1 MKTAGDIT
9 ERIFSAADS
18 LFEQNAHAAFP
29 TVDAVRK
36 LARVS
41 MNDANSGM
49 RDWRRQQ
56 MARAVAPPAQVPAA
70 IVQAQA
76 ALTTEIWQSAQ
87 RLAGE
92 SLVTAQTAW
101 DAERGELESLNREM
115 AEAFER
121 QVAASDEQRAQVTA
135 LNEQLANALAA
146 STACQQELA
155 ALRERCAV
163 AESDARRDA
172 ARLDEVERRASDLRV
187 ELDRAHQE
195 LAAAHEG
202 GRAARSAHADE
213 LAAVRA
219 DARQSELVLRE
230 ELESL
235 RAHQRELM
243 RLVSAGQGAAS
254 SSDASRP
261 ENAQEKRQPKRG

>member
-1 MKTAGDIT
+1 MKTASDIA
-9 ERIFSAADS
+9 ERIFAAADS

-36 LARVS
+36 VARVS

-56 MARAVAPPAQVPAA
+56 MARAVAPPVQVPAA
-70 IVQAQA
+70 ILQAQA
-76 ALTTEIWQSAQ
+76 ALASDIWQSAQ
-87 RLAGE
+87 SMAGE
-92 SLVTAQTAW
+92 SLITAQNAW

-115 AEAFER
+115 AEAFETQAAASEEQR
-121 QVAASDEQRAQVTA
+121 VQVAG
-135 LNEQLANALAA
+135 LNEQLAVALSATEA
-146 STACQQELA
+146 LQQELQ
-155 ALRERCAV
+155 ALRERCAG

-172 ARLDEVERRASDLRV
+172 ARLEEVERRASDLRT

-202 GRAARSAHADE
+202 GRVARSAHADE
-213 LAAVRA
+213 LAAVRS
-219 DARQSELVLRE
+219 DARQSEVVLRE
-230 ELESL
+230 ELEAL

-243 RLVSAGQGAAS
+243 RIVSAGQGTVLPPDVS
-254 SSDASRP
+254 KT
-261 ENAQEKRQPKRG
+261 ENTHDKRQPKRG

>member
-1 MKTAGDIT
+1 MKTAGDIA
-9 ERIFSAADS
+9 ERIFAAADS
-18 LFEQNAHAAFP
+18 LFEQNAHATFP

-56 MARAVAPPAQVPAA
+56 MARAVAPPVQVPAA
-70 IVQAQA
+70 IQQAQA
-76 ALTTEIWQSAQ
+76 ALAADLWQSAQ
-87 RLAGE
+87 HLAGE
-92 SLVTAQTAW
+92 SLITAQNAW

-121 QVAASDEQRAQVTA
+121 QVAASEEQRAQVSA
-135 LNEQLANALAA
+135 LNDQLAGALSASAA
-146 STACQQELA
+146 LQQELNT
-155 ALRERCAV
+155 LRDRCAV

-172 ARLDEVERRASDLRV
+172 ARLEEVACRAAELRT
-187 ELDRAHQE
+187 ELDRAHHE

-202 GRAARSAHADE
+202 GRAARSAHASE

-219 DARQSELVLRE
+219 DARQAEVVLRE
-230 ELESL
+230 ELEAL

-243 RLVSAGQGAAS
+243 RIVAAGQGTVPPVGTSKAENTH
-254 SSDASRP
+254 DQRRP
-261 ENAQEKRQPKRG
+261 RTG